1 MIQNTAELISKQ
13 DGLTLSVLWT
23 EPEKKVRGVVQISH
37 GMSEHKER
45 YLPFMK
51 FLAGHG
57 YAAVI
62 HDHRGHGGSVREK
75 EDLGYFYNTKEKGII
90 EDLHQVTRWAKD
102 RFAGLPFYMLGH
114 SMGTLVAR
122 NYLKQY
128 DEELDKLVL
137 TGPPSKNPAVDAG
150 LWLAK
155 VQKKLRGGS
164 YRSKEIQLLAFGPFA
179 SRFRKEGSPSA
190 WICSDEKVVE
200 AYDQSPLCGLCLPQM
215 DLRVCFI

>member
-1 MIQNTAELISKQ
+1 
-13 DGLTLSVLWT
+13 
-23 EPEKKVRGVVQISH
+23 
-37 GMSEHKER
+37 
-45 YLPFMK
+45 
-51 FLAGHG
+51 
-57 YAAVI
+57 
-62 HDHRGHGGSVREK
+62 
-75 EDLGYFYNTKEKGII
+75 
-90 EDLHQVTRWAKD
+90 
-102 RFAGLPFYMLGH
+102 
-114 SMGTLVAR
+114 MGTLVAR

-200 AYDQSPLCGLCLPQM
+200 AYDQSPLCGFVFTADGFESLFHLMKSAYSKKGWNVRNQKLPILFLGGEEDPCIGNGRKFVQELQFLKAVGYQKVTGKRYPGM
-215 DLRVCFI
+215 RHEILNEQGKEEVFRNILQYLEK